1 MLGTAGEGGEAWSVV
16 RVCGRGGAR
25 CHPGRGLPACGR
37 RAGRRG
43 AAQKNP
49 KDGVVGWLG
58 VDKARGEREGGRS
71 SISSMVRV
79 VDGGRRRIEI

>member
-1 MLGTAGEGGEAWSVV
+1 MAAAAAELEQGSS
-16 RVCGRGGAR
+16 GAR
-25 CHPGRGLPACGR
+25 KKTKKREVAACMWAPGRRDEAPR
-37 RAGRRG
+37 
-43 AAQKNP
+43 QNP

-79 VDGGRRRIEI
+79 VDGGQRRIEI

>member
-1 MLGTAGEGGEAWSVV
+1 MSCAYVVVAGHAAILVV
-16 RVCGRGGAR
+16 DCLPVVAGPAR
-25 CHPGRGLPACGR
+25 Q
-37 RAGRRG
+37 G
-43 AAQKNP
+43 AARQNP

>member
-1 MLGTAGEGGEAWSVV
+1 MPCAYVVAAGHTAILAVDCLPVV
-16 RVCGRGGAR
+16 AG
-25 CHPGRGLPACGR
+25 PA
-37 RAGRRG
+37 RRG
-43 AAQKNP
+43 AARQNL

-58 VDKARGEREGGRS
+58 VDKAGGEQEGGRS